1 MSNTIDFDVRVKL
14 EDFERQLD
22 QMQSRLEGATN
33 RAQASADKM
42 GDSFSKVGKM
52 IGAYFGVQ
60 QLAEFGK
67 KVISV
72 RGEMQQLE
80 IAFSTM
86 LGSAEKANALMAQL
100 TETAS
105 KTPFD
110 MNSIANGAKQ
120 LLAYGTAS
128 EDVNDTLVRLGN
140 IASGLSLPLND
151 LVYLYGTTQTQGRLF
166 TQDVRQ
172 FMGRGIPL
180 VDELSKTL
188 GKTTDEINAM
198 VTAGEIGFEDVRKV
212 IENMTNEGGQFYQ
225 LMEKQSASLTGQM
238 SNLGDSI
245 DTMFNEIGKALQEP
259 LSDGISMVNT
269 LVENYKTLGRVIG
282 TLVSIYGGYN
292 VALRI
297 YNGLQKKGA
306 IRDAIASF
314 LKLQRA
320 VRQATTLQAAFNVVC
335 SVNPYV
341 LLATAIVGLVGAI
354 AMFGNQNAIA
364 ERKQQAVNDVLD
376 EAAQKAAAAKN
387 AISEYTNELSENAEQ
402 WKRIAAYEK
411 LQGLVK
417 GTVAEKKLPSLEDWG
432 RMDAPTKEG
441 WVDYLNTV
449 VEIRKLSEEY
459 KKIEGNGVGSDNEA
473 IAQLNGISERKQE
486 LRAEF
491 AKRQEQ
497 RRRAVKQAAE
507 TVVKNKVYYEDL
519 KKKLTSE
526 FENLET
532 NDITASLKKSYS
544 DRIAQI
550 QKMIDLYDLE
560 ADKKEKDAEAQKKL
574 NTALKEYQDIL
585 DAFAKNEMGAFEAQ
599 RFEAYKSYDT
609 TEDKLD
615 EYAQNGVDVSQ
626 GRTDNLANL
635 QSTLAKIDEAEREAI
650 ADLNDQL
657 TKGTRDAFE
666 QRAKEIEKTYSDLAK
681 DVTEQF
687 RNDPALSAMLDE
699 IEQAKNRELSK
710 NDDEWG
716 TSQEDHDL
724 QIKKIDLQKQLN
736 EGKLS
741 QLEYEKQIYKIELA
755 QAKNDVAK
763 AQNALD
769 YADTLENRQAL
780 ETATA
785 NYELKKSDGGKVGDL
800 DAKVKNVS
808 DTVGSSISSLSDQFS
823 KLADILDKLESK
835 FAGVMS
841 GLSSGLSGVSS
852 SFNQVFGTVEKQMKN
867 RKLGAKDNAGN
878 AMAASSI
885 NQVFGTFEKQMEGG
899 KLGVKDYAGNAMAAA
914 QGILGVMENIT
925 SQIAENKKVTEAW
938 ETACRN
944 TAHEMAMMK
953 IEALEY
959 EDPNIWGG
967 DSYDN
972 KLSALVKERTEI
984 KKQAKEAGKLLEEEG
999 QVQTGTKTVLGWK
1012 NAAQDALLGAAA
1024 GAAIGSMATPIGTA
1038 IGAAAGAVGGF
1049 ITGLFAGK
1057 QKIAVYDSLKNVYGE
1072 IYDEETME
1080 INEEI
1085 LADYDKL
1092 DDATKQMVDN
1102 LQEILDKQKEVQ
1114 KQWEETIKDMTD
1126 DVYDNLKTALEDAF
1140 TSKDVFS
1147 AMDDIKDY
1155 LKKQFES
1162 VISDK
1167 VFDAVYGDMLD
1178 SLSAKLTDMDNPI
1191 SSSFSIMEEVAGLV
1205 ASMPERMT
1213 AYEQAME
1220 SLEDAAKRYNLGDMF
1235 SEETQNALSGSISS
1249 MSEDTASKINANFM
1263 GLKLTAMEINSQMD
1277 KVATLTSS
1285 TNTILNHSLTVQ
1297 QEIAQNT
1304 SYCRNL
1310 EAIQSDIR
1318 AMKRDGVR
1326 LVK

>member
-33 RAQASADKM
+33 RTQASADKM

-52 IGAYFGVQ
+52 IGTYFGVQ

-100 TETAS
+100 TETAA

-180 VDELSKTL
+180 VDELSKSL
-188 GKTTDEINAM
+188 GKSTDEINAM

-269 LVENYKTLGRVIG
+269 LVENYKRLGGIIA
-282 TLVSIYGGYN
+282 TLVATYGAYN
-292 VALRI
+292 VALQVNLALNKQGALYSVI
-297 YNGLQKKGA
+297 QKMTSMAKA
-306 IRDAIASF
+306 IRN
-314 LKLQRA
+314 
-320 VRQATTLQAAFNVVC
+320 ATSVQQAFNVVC
-335 SVNPYV
+335 KANPYA
-341 LLATAIVGLVGAI
+341 LLVSAIVAVCGAL
-354 AMFGNQNAIA
+354 AVYNSEQERANRGKEKANELADARA
-364 ERKQQAVNDVLD
+364 ERVAQEKAEID
-376 EAAQKAAAAKN
+376 EM
-387 AISEYTNELSENAEQ
+387 TNSLRENTTEQ
-402 WKRIAAYEK
+402 WKRIEAYEK
-411 LQGLVK
+411 LAELAKNWQGYK
-417 GTVAEKKLPSLEDWG
+417 GMEIPTMEQWQTMSASEMEDWADKLKTYSEIAKINDDIMATMRSG
-432 RMDAPTKEG
+432 GNSGFWGDVKNSLGITDGKSYTINEMNAQIKALNDA
-441 WVDYLNTV
+441 Y
-449 VEIRKLSEEY
+449 
-459 KKIEGNGVGSDNEA
+459 
-473 IAQLNGISERKQE
+473 
-486 LRAEF
+486 
-491 AKRQEQ
+491 EQ
-497 RRRAVKQAAE
+497 RRAQRLSAVTKASTE
-507 TVVKNKVYYEDL
+507 TITKNKAYYEDL
-519 KKKLTSE
+519 KKKLTAE
-526 FENLET
+526 FEGIESDKVT
-532 NDITASLKKSYS
+532 ESLKKSYS

-560 ADKKEKDAEAQKKL
+560 AKKKKSDAEAQKEL
-574 NTALKEYQDIL
+574 NQALKDYQDIL
-585 DAFAKNEMGAFEAQ
+585 DAFAKDGMGTFEAQ
-599 RFEAYKSYDT
+599 RFEANSKYKE
-609 TEDKLD
+609 TEGKLD
-615 EYAQNGVDVSQ
+615 EYAKKGVDVSQ

-657 TKGTRDAFE
+657 TQGTRDAFK
-666 QRAKEIEKTYSDLAK
+666 QRAKEIEKTYADLAK
-681 DVTEQF
+681 DITEQF

-699 IEQAKNRELSK
+699 IEKAKQNELNK
-710 NDDEWG
+710 NDNEWG
-716 TSQEDHDL
+716 TTQTETDL
-724 QIKKIDLQKQLN
+724 QIKKIDLQTDYNNKLLTEKEYKQALYD
-736 EGKLS
+736 
-741 QLEYEKQIYKIELA
+741 LEIEEL
-755 QAKNDVAK
+755 KNNVAK
-763 AQNALD
+763 AQNLVE
-769 YADTLENRQAL
+769 YANTLEN
-780 ETATA
+780 
-785 NYELKKSDGGKVGDL
+785 
-800 DAKVKNVS
+800 VKNLQKAIAELENKESEGNKEEDEKKDDEKKETKELASNAILQVASQLDKLS
-808 DTVGSSISSLSDQFS
+808 DSLSSLNSNIAEILGGIASGLSTVGSSFGQIYDNIDSL
-823 KLADILDKLESK
+823 KA
-835 FAGVMS
+835 
-841 GLSSGLSGVSS
+841 
-852 SFNQVFGTVEKQMKN
+852 N
-867 RKLGAKDNAGN
+867 
-878 AMAASSI
+878 
-885 NQVFGTFEKQMEGG
+885 G
-899 KLGVKDYAGNAMAAA
+899 KLDAKGYVNSAMVAA
-914 QGILGVMENIT
+914 QGILGVMENVFQ
-925 SQIAENKKVTEAW
+925 QIEKNKQVTEAW
-938 ETACRN
+938 ASACRS
-944 TAHEMAMMK
+944 AVHELAMMK

-984 KKQAKEAGKLLEEEG
+984 TKQAKEAGKLLEEEG

-1012 NAAQDALLGAAA
+1012 NAAKDALLGATA
-1024 GAAIGSMATPIGTA
+1024 GAAIGSMATPIGMA

-1049 ITGLFAGK
+1049 LTGLFAGK

-1080 INEEI
+1080 INEKI

-1114 KQWEETIKDMTD
+1114 EQWEETIKDMTD

-1167 VFDAVYGDMLD
+1167 VFDAVYGDMID

>member
-1 MSNTIDFDVRVKL
+1 MSNTIDFDVRVRL

-22 QMQSRLEGATN
+22 QMQGRLEGAAN
-33 RAQASADKM
+33 RTQASADKM
-42 GDSFSKVGKM
+42 GDSFSNVGKM

-86 LGSAEKANALMAQL
+86 LGSAEKADALMAQL
-100 TETAS
+100 TETAA

-110 MNSIANGAKQ
+110 MNSISNGAKQ

-128 EDVNDTLVRLGN
+128 DEVNDTLVRLGN

-180 VDELSKTL
+180 VDELSKSL
-188 GKTTDEINAM
+188 GKSTDEINAM
-198 VTAGEIGFEDVRKV
+198 VSAGEIGFEDVRKV

-225 LMEKQSASLTGQM
+225 LMERQSASLTGQI
-238 SNLGDSI
+238 SNVGDSI

-282 TLVSIYGGYN
+282 TLVSVYGGYN
-292 VALRI
+292 VALRV
-297 YNGLQKKGA
+297 YNGLQKEGA
-306 IRDAIASF
+306 IRNAIASF

-320 VRQATTLQAAFNVVC
+320 VRQATTLQAAFNAVC

-341 LLATAIVGLVGAI
+341 LLATAIVGVVGAV

-364 ERKQQAVNDVLD
+364 ERRQRAVNDVLD
-376 EAAQKAAAAKN
+376 EAAKKAETAKN
-387 AISEYTNELSENAEQ
+387 AITEYTNALSENAEQ
-402 WKRIAAYEK
+402 WKRVVAYEN

-417 GTVAEKKLPSLEDWG
+417 GTAAEGALPSLEDWG
-432 RMDAPTKEG
+432 RMDAPTKDG
-441 WVDYLNTV
+441 WVDYLNTII
-449 VEIRKLSEEY
+449 EMQKLSEEY
-459 KKIEGNGVGSDNEA
+459 KRIKGDGVGSDNEA
-473 IAQLNGISERKQE
+473 IAQLNGISERQQE
-486 LRAEF
+486 LWAEYS
-491 AKRQEQ
+491 KRQEQ
-497 RRRAVKQAAE
+497 RGRAVEQATEA
-507 TVVKNKVYYEDL
+507 VVKNKAYYEDL
-519 KKKLTSE
+519 KKKLTAE
-526 FENLET
+526 FESLGT
-532 NDITASLKKSYS
+532 DDLTAGLRKSYA

-560 ADKKEKDAEAQKKL
+560 ADKKKKDAEAQKEL

-609 TEDKLD
+609 TEGKLD
-615 EYAQNGVDVSQ
+615 EYAKKGVDVSQ
-626 GRTDNLANL
+626 GRVDNLANL

-657 TKGTRDAFE
+657 TQGTRDAFA

-681 DVTEQF
+681 DLAEQF

-699 IEQAKNRELSK
+699 IERAKNRELFK

-716 TSQEDHDL
+716 VSQEDHDL
-724 QIKKIDLQKQLN
+724 QIKKLDLQKRLN

-741 QLEYEKQIYKIELA
+741 QIEYERQIYELELA
-755 QAKNDVAK
+755 QSRNDVAK
-763 AQNALD
+763 ARNALD
-769 YADTLENRQAL
+769 YADTLENRRAL
-780 ETATA
+780 ETAVA
-785 NYELKKSDGGKVGDL
+785 SYELKKSENGRVNSG
-800 DAKVKNVS
+800 AKAEIIS
-808 DTVGSSISSLSDQFS
+808 DTVGSSISGLSDQFS
-823 KLADILDKLESK
+823 KLADILDDLGND

-841 GLSSGLSGVSS
+841 GLSSGLSGVSA
-852 SFNQVFGTVEKQMKN
+852 SFNQVFGTVEKQMSGV
-867 RKLGAKDNAGN
+867 KLGA
-878 AMAASSI
+878 
-885 NQVFGTFEKQMEGG
+885 
-899 KLGVKDYAGNAMAAA
+899 KDYAGNAMAAA
-914 QGILGVMENIT
+914 QGILAVVENIT
-925 SQIAENKKVTEAW
+925 SQMAENKRVTEAW
-938 ETACRN
+938 ASACRSA
-944 TAHEMAMMK
+944 AHELAMAK

-959 EDPNIWGG
+959 ESPNIWGG
-967 DSYDN
+967 DSYEDS
-972 KLSALVKERTEI
+972 LSAMVEERNEI
-984 KKQAKEAGKLLEEEG
+984 AKQAKEAGRLLEEEG
-999 QVQTGTKTVLGWK
+999 QVQTSTKTVLGWK
-1012 NAAQDALLGAAA
+1012 NAAKDALIGAAA
-1024 GAAIGSMATPIGTA
+1024 GAAIGSMASPIGTA
-1038 IGAAAGAVGGF
+1038 IGAVAGAVGGF
-1049 ITGLFAGK
+1049 LTGLFAGK

-1080 INEEI
+1080 INEKI

-1102 LQEILDKQKEVQ
+1102 LKEILEKQKEVQ
-1114 KQWEETIKDMTD
+1114 EQWEQTIADMTD

-1140 TSKDVFS
+1140 RSKDVFS

-1162 VISDK
+1162 VVSDK
-1167 VFDAVYGDMLD
+1167 VFDAVYGDMID
-1178 SLSAKLTDMDNPI
+1178 TLSSKLSDMDNPI
-1191 SSSFSIMEEVAGLV
+1191 TSSFSIMEEVAGLV
-1205 ASMPERMT
+1205 ASIPERMT
-1213 AYEQAME
+1213 VYEQAME

-1235 SEETQNALSGSISS
+1235 SEDTQDALSGSISS

-1277 KVATLTSS
+1277 KMASLSAS
-1285 TNTILNHSLTVQ
+1285 TNNILSHSLTIQ

>member
-22 QMQSRLEGATN
+22 KMQSRLEGATN
-33 RAQASADKM
+33 RTQASADKM

-67 KVISV
+67 KVVSV

-100 TETAS
+100 TATAA

-180 VDELSKTL
+180 VKELSKTL

-198 VTAGEIGFEDVRKV
+198 VTAGEIGFDDVRKV

-297 YNGLQKKGA
+297 YNGLQKEGA
-306 IRDAIASF
+306 IRNAIASF

-320 VRQATTLQAAFNVVC
+320 VKQATSLQAAFNAVC

-341 LLATAIVGLVGAI
+341 LLATAIVGVVGAI

-364 ERKQQAVNDVLD
+364 ERKQKAVNDALD
-376 EAAQKAAAAKN
+376 EAAQKAEAAKN
-387 AISEYTNELSENAEQ
+387 AISEYTNALSENADQ
-402 WKRIAAYEK
+402 WKRIAAYEN

-441 WVDYLNTV
+441 WVDYLNTI
-449 VEIRKLSEEY
+449 VEVQKLSEEY
-459 KKIEGNGVGSDNEA
+459 KKIKGNGVGSDNDA
-473 IAQLNGISERKQE
+473 IAQLNGISERQQE
-486 LRAEF
+486 LWAEY

-497 RRRAVKQAAE
+497 RGRAVEQAAE

-519 KKKLTSE
+519 KKKLMSE

-560 ADKKEKDAEAQKKL
+560 ADKKEKDAEAQKEL

-585 DAFAKNEMGAFEAQ
+585 DAFAKNEMGDFEAQ

-609 TEDKLD
+609 TEGKLD
-615 EYAQNGVDVSQ
+615 EYAKKGVDVSQ

-657 TKGTRDAFE
+657 TQGTRDAFE

-699 IEQAKNRELSK
+699 IEQAKNRELFK

-741 QLEYEKQIYKIELA
+741 QLEYENQIYEIELA

-785 NYELKKSDGGKVGDL
+785 NYELKKSEGGKVGDS

-823 KLADILDKLESK
+823 KLADILDKFESD

-852 SFNQVFGTVEKQMKN
+852 SFNQVFGTVEKQM
-867 RKLGAKDNAGN
+867 
-878 AMAASSI
+878 S
-885 NQVFGTFEKQMEGG
+885 GG
-899 KLGVKDYAGNAMAAA
+899 KLGAKDYAGNAMAAA

-944 TAHEMAMMK
+944 SAHEMAMMK

-967 DSYDN
+967 DSFDN

-1012 NAAQDALLGAAA
+1012 NAAKDALLGAAA

-1049 ITGLFAGK
+1049 FSGLFAGK

-1072 IYDEETME
+1072 IYDEDTME

-1114 KQWEETIKDMTD
+1114 EQWEETIKDMTD
-1126 DVYDNLKTALEDAF
+1126 DVYDNLKTSLEDAF

-1178 SLSAKLTDMDNPI
+1178 ALSAKLTDMDNPI

-1235 SEETQNALSGSISS
+1235 SEETQGALSGSISS

>member
-33 RAQASADKM
+33 RTQASADKM

-52 IGAYFGVQ
+52 IGTYFGVQ

-100 TETAS
+100 TETAA

-225 LMEKQSASLTGQM
+225 LMEKQSASLTGQV

-245 DTMFNEIGKALQEP
+245 DTMFNEIGKSLQEP

-297 YNGLQKKGA
+297 YNGLQKEGA
-306 IRDAIASF
+306 IRNAIASF

-320 VRQATTLQAAFNVVC
+320 VKQATTLQAAFNAVC

-341 LLATAIVGLVGAI
+341 LLATAIVGVVGAI

-376 EAAQKAAAAKN
+376 EAAQKAETAKN
-387 AISEYTNELSENAEQ
+387 AITEYTNALSENAEQ
-402 WKRIAAYEK
+402 WKRIAAYEN

-417 GTVAEKKLPSLEDWG
+417 GTVAEKDLPSLDDWG

-441 WVDYLNTV
+441 WVDYLNTI
-449 VEIRKLSEEY
+449 VEVQKLSEEY
-459 KKIEGNGVGSDNEA
+459 KKIKGNGVGSDNEA
-473 IAQLNGISERKQE
+473 IAQLNGISERQQE
-486 LRAEF
+486 LWAEY

-497 RRRAVKQAAE
+497 RRRAVEQATEA
-507 TVVKNKVYYEDL
+507 VVKNKAYYEDL

-532 NDITASLKKSYS
+532 NDLTASLKKSYS

-560 ADKKEKDAEAQKKL
+560 ADKKKKDAEAQKEL

-585 DAFAKNEMGAFEAQ
+585 DAFAKNEMGTFEAQ

-609 TEDKLD
+609 TEGKLD
-615 EYAQNGVDVSQ
+615 EYAKKGVDVSQ

-635 QSTLAKIDEAEREAI
+635 QSALAKIDEAEREAI

-657 TKGTRDAFE
+657 TQGTRDAFE
-666 QRAKEIEKTYSDLAK
+666 QRAKEIEKTYADLAK

-699 IEQAKNRELSK
+699 IEKAKNRELFK

-741 QLEYEKQIYKIELA
+741 QLEYEKQIYEIELA

-785 NYELKKSDGGKVGDL
+785 NYELKKSEGGKVGDS

-823 KLADILDKLESK
+823 KLADILDNLESD

-852 SFNQVFGTVEKQMKN
+852 SFNQVFGTVEKQM
-867 RKLGAKDNAGN
+867 
-878 AMAASSI
+878 S
-885 NQVFGTFEKQMEGG
+885 GG
-899 KLGVKDYAGNAMAAA
+899 KLGAKDYAGNAMAAA

-944 TAHEMAMMK
+944 SAHEMAMMK

-984 KKQAKEAGKLLEEEG
+984 TKQAKEAGKLLEEEG

-1012 NAAQDALLGAAA
+1012 NAAKDALLGAAA

-1049 ITGLFAGK
+1049 LTGLFAGK

-1080 INEEI
+1080 INEKI

-1114 KQWEETIKDMTD
+1114 EQWEETIKDMTD

-1147 AMDDIKDY
+1147 AMNDIKDY

-1178 SLSAKLTDMDNPI
+1178 ALSAKLTDMDNPI

>member
-33 RAQASADKM
+33 RTQASADKM

-52 IGAYFGVQ
+52 IGTYFGVQ

-100 TETAS
+100 TETAA

-297 YNGLQKKGA
+297 YNGLQKEGA
-306 IRDAIASF
+306 IRNAIASF

-320 VRQATTLQAAFNVVC
+320 VKQATTLQAAFNAVC

-341 LLATAIVGLVGAI
+341 LLATAIVGVVGAI

-376 EAAQKAAAAKN
+376 EAAQKAEAAKN
-387 AISEYTNELSENAEQ
+387 AITEYTNALSENAEQ
-402 WKRIAAYEK
+402 WKRISAYEN

-417 GTVAEKKLPSLEDWG
+417 GTAAETNLPSLDDWG

-441 WVDYLNTV
+441 WVDYLNTI
-449 VEIRKLSEEY
+449 VEAQKLSEEY
-459 KKIEGNGVGSDNEA
+459 KKIKGNGVGSDNEA
-473 IAQLNGISERKQE
+473 IAQLNGISERQQE
-486 LRAEF
+486 LWAEY

-497 RRRAVKQAAE
+497 RGRAVEQATE
-507 TVVKNKVYYEDL
+507 TVVKNKAYYEDL

-532 NDITASLKKSYS
+532 NDLTASLKKSYS

-560 ADKKEKDAEAQKKL
+560 ADKKKKDAEAQKEL

-585 DAFAKNEMGAFEAQ
+585 DAFAKGEMGTFEAQ

-609 TEDKLD
+609 TEGKLD
-615 EYAQNGVDVSQ
+615 EYAKKGVDVSQ

-635 QSTLAKIDEAEREAI
+635 QSTLAKIDEAERKAI

-657 TKGTRDAFE
+657 TQGTRDAFE

-681 DVTEQF
+681 DITEQF

-699 IEQAKNRELSK
+699 IEQAKNRELFK

-741 QLEYEKQIYKIELA
+741 QLEYEKQIYEIELA

-785 NYELKKSDGGKVGDL
+785 NYELKKSEGGKVDDS

-823 KLADILDKLESK
+823 KLADILDNLESD

-852 SFNQVFGTVEKQMKN
+852 SFNQVFGTVEKQM
-867 RKLGAKDNAGN
+867 
-878 AMAASSI
+878 S
-885 NQVFGTFEKQMEGG
+885 GG
-899 KLGVKDYAGNAMAAA
+899 KLGAKDYAGNAMAAA

-944 TAHEMAMMK
+944 SAHEMAMMK

-984 KKQAKEAGKLLEEEG
+984 TKQAKEAGKLLEEEG

-1012 NAAQDALLGAAA
+1012 NAAKDALLGAAA

-1049 ITGLFAGK
+1049 LTGLFAGK

-1114 KQWEETIKDMTD
+1114 EQWEETIKDMTD

-1140 TSKDVFS
+1140 TNKDVFS

-1167 VFDAVYGDMLD
+1167 VFDAVYGDMID

>member
-1 MSNTIDFDVRVKL
+1 MSNTIDFDVRVRL

-33 RAQASADKM
+33 RTQASADKM

-52 IGAYFGVQ
+52 IGTYFGVQ

-100 TETAS
+100 TETAA

-198 VTAGEIGFEDVRKV
+198 VTAGEIGFDDVRKV

-225 LMEKQSASLTGQM
+225 LMEKQSASLTGQV

-297 YNGLQKKGA
+297 YNGLQKEGA
-306 IRDAIASF
+306 IRNAIASF
-314 LKLQRA
+314 LRLQRA
-320 VRQATTLQAAFNVVC
+320 VKQATTLQAAFNAVC

-341 LLATAIVGLVGAI
+341 LLATAIVGVVGAI

-376 EAAQKAAAAKN
+376 EAAQKAEAAKN
-387 AISEYTNELSENAEQ
+387 ALNEYTSALAGNVEQ
-402 WKRIAAYEK
+402 WKRIAAYEN

-417 GTVAEKKLPSLEDWG
+417 GTVAEKELPSLEDWG
-432 RMDAPTKEG
+432 RMDAPTMEG
-441 WVDYLNTV
+441 WNDYLSTIIEV
-449 VEIRKLSEEY
+449 KKLSEEY
-459 KKIEGNGVGSDNEA
+459 KKIKGNGVGSDNEA
-473 IAQLNGISERKQE
+473 IAQLNGISERQQE
-486 LRAEF
+486 LWAEY

-497 RRRAVKQAAE
+497 RGRAVEQATE
-507 TVVKNKVYYEDL
+507 TIVKNKAYYEEL

-532 NDITASLKKSYS
+532 NELTASLKKSYS

-560 ADKKEKDAEAQKKL
+560 ADKKKKDAEAQKEL

-585 DAFAKNEMGAFEAQ
+585 DAFAKNEMGTFEAQ

-609 TEDKLD
+609 TEGKLD
-615 EYAQNGVDVSQ
+615 EYAKKGVDVSQ

-657 TKGTRDAFE
+657 TQGTRDAFE

-681 DVTEQF
+681 DITEQF

-699 IEQAKNRELSK
+699 IEQAKNRELFK

-741 QLEYEKQIYKIELA
+741 QLEYEKQIYEIELA

-785 NYELKKSDGGKVGDL
+785 NYELKKSEGGKVGDS

-823 KLADILDKLESK
+823 KLADILDNLESD

-852 SFNQVFGTVEKQMKN
+852 SFNQVFGTVEKQM
-867 RKLGAKDNAGN
+867 
-878 AMAASSI
+878 S
-885 NQVFGTFEKQMEGG
+885 GG
-899 KLGVKDYAGNAMAAA
+899 KLGAKDYAGNAMAAA

-938 ETACRN
+938 ASACRS
-944 TAHEMAMMK
+944 AVHELAMARV
-953 IEALEY
+953 EALDY
-959 EDPNIWGG
+959 DAGDIWGT
-967 DSYDN
+967 DSYDEKFD
-972 KLSALVKERTEI
+972 KLS
-984 KKQAKEAGKLLEEEG
+984 KQAIAIKEESNKAAKALQEEG

-1012 NAAQDALLGAAA
+1012 NAAKDALLGAAA

-1038 IGAAAGAVGGF
+1038 IGAVAGAVGGF
-1049 ITGLFAGK
+1049 FTGLFAGK
-1057 QKIAVYDSLKNVYGE
+1057 EKVAVYDSLSNVYGD
-1072 IYDEETME
+1072 IYDENTNT
-1080 INEEI
+1080 INERL

-1092 DDATKQMVDN
+1092 DDKTKELVDDLKE
-1102 LQEILDKQKEVQ
+1102 LQEKQEEVQ
-1114 KQWEETIKDMTD
+1114 EQWNETIEDITD
-1126 DVYDNLKTALEDAF
+1126 SLTEKMSDALLDAF
-1140 TSKDVFS
+1140 SNGNVYTAASDLADYVKDT
-1147 AMDDIKDY
+1147 
-1155 LKKQFES
+1155 LKS
-1162 VISDK
+1162 TLSSK
-1167 VFDAVYGDMLD
+1167 VFNSIFGAQID
-1178 SLSAKLTDMDNPI
+1178 SLSAHLTDMSNSDI
-1191 SSSFSIMEEVAGLV
+1191 DSMSIAVDVAQQV
-1205 ASMPERMT
+1205 ASISRHYQTYNNMM
-1213 AYEQAME
+1213 EQLQDELAKYNITDIFD
-1220 SLEDAAKRYNLGDMF
+1220 SDED
-1235 SEETQNALSGSISS
+1235 SQEALSKSVSS
-1249 MSEDTASKINANFM
+1249 MTEETASKINANFM

-1285 TNTILNHSLTVQ
+1285 TNTILNHSLTIQ

>member
-33 RAQASADKM
+33 RTQASADKM
-42 GDSFSKVGKM
+42 GDSFTKVGKM
-52 IGAYFGVQ
+52 IGTYFGVQ

-100 TETAS
+100 TETAA

-180 VDELSKTL
+180 VDELSKAL
-188 GKTTDEINAM
+188 GKSTDEINAM

-297 YNGLQKKGA
+297 YNGLQKEGA
-306 IRDAIASF
+306 IRNAIASF

-320 VRQATTLQAAFNVVC
+320 VKQATTLQAAFNAVC

-341 LLATAIVGLVGAI
+341 LLATAIVGVVGAI

-376 EAAQKAAAAKN
+376 EAAQKAEAAKN
-387 AISEYTNELSENAEQ
+387 AITEYTNALSENAEQ
-402 WKRIAAYEK
+402 WKRISAYEN

-417 GTVAEKKLPSLEDWG
+417 GTAAETNLPSLDDWG

-441 WVDYLNTV
+441 WVDYLNTI
-449 VEIRKLSEEY
+449 VEAQKLSEEY
-459 KKIEGNGVGSDNEA
+459 KKIKGNGVGSDNEA
-473 IAQLNGISERKQE
+473 IAQLNGISERQQE
-486 LRAEF
+486 LWAEY

-497 RRRAVKQAAE
+497 RGRAVEQATE
-507 TVVKNKVYYEDL
+507 TVVKNKAYYEDL

-532 NDITASLKKSYS
+532 NDLTASLKKSYS

-560 ADKKEKDAEAQKKL
+560 ADKKKKDAEAQKEL

-585 DAFAKNEMGAFEAQ
+585 DAFAKGEMGTFEAQ

-609 TEDKLD
+609 TEGKLD
-615 EYAQNGVDVSQ
+615 EYAKKGVDVSQ

-635 QSTLAKIDEAEREAI
+635 QSTLAKIDEAERKAI

-657 TKGTRDAFE
+657 TQGTRDAFE

-681 DVTEQF
+681 DITEQF

-699 IEQAKNRELSK
+699 IEQAKNRELFK

-741 QLEYEKQIYKIELA
+741 QLEYEKQIYEIELA

-785 NYELKKSDGGKVGDL
+785 NYELKKSEGGKVGDS

-823 KLADILDKLESK
+823 KLADILDNLESD

-852 SFNQVFGTVEKQMKN
+852 SFNQVFGTVEKQM
-867 RKLGAKDNAGN
+867 
-878 AMAASSI
+878 S
-885 NQVFGTFEKQMEGG
+885 GG
-899 KLGVKDYAGNAMAAA
+899 KLGAKDYAGNAMAAA

-984 KKQAKEAGKLLEEEG
+984 TKQAKEAGKLLEEEG

-1012 NAAQDALLGAAA
+1012 NAAKDALLGAAA

-1049 ITGLFAGK
+1049 LTGLFAGK

-1080 INEEI
+1080 INEKI

-1114 KQWEETIKDMTD
+1114 EQWEETIKDMTD

-1140 TSKDVFS
+1140 TNKDVFS

-1263 GLKLTAMEINSQMD
+1263 GLKLTAMEINSQMG

>member
-33 RAQASADKM
+33 RTQASADKM

-52 IGAYFGVQ
+52 IGTYFGVQ

-100 TETAS
+100 TETAA

-180 VDELSKTL
+180 VDELSKAL
-188 GKTTDEINAM
+188 GKSTDEINAM
-198 VTAGEIGFEDVRKV
+198 VTSGEIGFEDVRKV

-297 YNGLQKKGA
+297 YNGLQKEGA
-306 IRDAIASF
+306 IRNAIASF

-320 VRQATTLQAAFNVVC
+320 VKQATTLQAAFNAVC

-341 LLATAIVGLVGAI
+341 LLATAIVGVVGAI

-376 EAAQKAAAAKN
+376 EAAQKAEAAKN
-387 AISEYTNELSENAEQ
+387 AITEYTNALSENAEQ
-402 WKRIAAYEK
+402 WKRISAYEN

-417 GTVAEKKLPSLEDWG
+417 GTAAESNLPSLDDWG

-441 WVDYLNTV
+441 WVDYLNTI
-449 VEIRKLSEEY
+449 VEAQKLSEEY
-459 KKIEGNGVGSDNEA
+459 KKIKGNGVGSDNEA
-473 IAQLNGISERKQE
+473 IAQLNGISERQQE
-486 LRAEF
+486 LWAEY

-497 RRRAVKQAAE
+497 RGRAVEQATE
-507 TVVKNKVYYEDL
+507 TVVKNKAYYEDL
-519 KKKLTSE
+519 KKKLMSE

-532 NDITASLKKSYS
+532 NDLTASLKKSYS

-560 ADKKEKDAEAQKKL
+560 ADKKKKDAEAQKEL

-585 DAFAKNEMGAFEAQ
+585 DAFTKGEMGTFEAQ

-609 TEDKLD
+609 TEGKFD
-615 EYAQNGVDVSQ
+615 EYAKKGVDVSQ

-657 TKGTRDAFE
+657 TQGTRDAFE
-666 QRAKEIEKTYSDLAK
+666 QRAKEIEKTYADLAK
-681 DVTEQF
+681 DITEQF

-699 IEQAKNRELSK
+699 IEQAKNRELFK

-741 QLEYEKQIYKIELA
+741 QLEYEKQIYEIELA

-785 NYELKKSDGGKVGDL
+785 NYELKKSEGGKVDDS

-823 KLADILDKLESK
+823 KLADILDNLESD

-852 SFNQVFGTVEKQMKN
+852 SFNQVFGTVEKQM
-867 RKLGAKDNAGN
+867 
-878 AMAASSI
+878 S
-885 NQVFGTFEKQMEGG
+885 GG
-899 KLGVKDYAGNAMAAA
+899 KLGAKDYAGNAMAAA

-944 TAHEMAMMK
+944 SAHEMAMMK

-984 KKQAKEAGKLLEEEG
+984 TKQAKEAGKLLEEEG

-1012 NAAQDALLGAAA
+1012 NAAKDALLGAAA

-1049 ITGLFAGK
+1049 LTGLFAGK

-1080 INEEI
+1080 INEKI

-1114 KQWEETIKDMTD
+1114 EQWEETIKDMTD
-1126 DVYDNLKTALEDAF
+1126 DVYDNLETALEDAF

-1167 VFDAVYGDMLD
+1167 VFDAVYGDMID

>member
-33 RAQASADKM
+33 RTQASADKM

-52 IGAYFGVQ
+52 IGTYFGVQ

-100 TETAS
+100 TATAA

-297 YNGLQKKGA
+297 YNGLQKEGA
-306 IRDAIASF
+306 IRNAIASF

-320 VRQATTLQAAFNVVC
+320 VKQATTLQAAFNAVC

-341 LLATAIVGLVGAI
+341 LLATAIVGVVGAI

-364 ERKQQAVNDVLD
+364 ERQQKAVNDVLD
-376 EAAQKAAAAKN
+376 EAAQKADEAKT
-387 AISEYTNELSENAEQ
+387 AISEYTNALSENAEQ
-402 WKRIAAYEK
+402 WKRIAAYEN

-417 GTVAEKKLPSLEDWG
+417 GTVAEKNLPSLEDWG

-441 WVDYLNTV
+441 WVDYLNTI
-449 VEIRKLSEEY
+449 VEVQKLSEEY
-459 KKIEGNGVGSDNEA
+459 KKIKGNGVGSDNEA
-473 IAQLNGISERKQE
+473 IAQLNGISERQQE
-486 LRAEF
+486 LWAEY

-497 RRRAVKQAAE
+497 RGRAVEQAAE

-560 ADKKEKDAEAQKKL
+560 ADKKEKDAEAQKEL

-609 TEDKLD
+609 TEGKLD
-615 EYAQNGVDVSQ
+615 DYAKKGVDVSQ

-650 ADLNDQL
+650 EDLNDQL
-657 TKGTRDAFE
+657 TQGTRDSFE

-699 IEQAKNRELSK
+699 IEQAKNRELFK

-741 QLEYEKQIYKIELA
+741 QLEYEKQIYEIELA

-785 NYELKKSDGGKVGDL
+785 NYELKKSEGGKVGDS

-823 KLADILDKLESK
+823 KLADILDKLESD

-852 SFNQVFGTVEKQMKN
+852 SFNQVFGTVEKQM
-867 RKLGAKDNAGN
+867 
-878 AMAASSI
+878 S
-885 NQVFGTFEKQMEGG
+885 GG
-899 KLGVKDYAGNAMAAA
+899 KLGAKDYAGNAMAAA

-925 SQIAENKKVTEAW
+925 GQIAENKKVTEAW

-944 TAHEMAMMK
+944 SAHEMAMMK

-1012 NAAQDALLGAAA
+1012 NAAKDALLGAAA

-1057 QKIAVYDSLKNVYGE
+1057 QKIAVYDSLKNVYGS

-1114 KQWEETIKDMTD
+1114 EQWEETIKDMTD

-1178 SLSAKLTDMDNPI
+1178 ALSAKLTDMDNPI

>member
-33 RAQASADKM
+33 RTQASADKM

-52 IGAYFGVQ
+52 IGTYFGVQ

-100 TETAS
+100 TETAA

-180 VDELSKTL
+180 VDELSKAL
-188 GKTTDEINAM
+188 GKSTDEINAM

-297 YNGLQKKGA
+297 YNGLQKEGA
-306 IRDAIASF
+306 IRNAIASF

-320 VRQATTLQAAFNVVC
+320 VKQATTLQAAFNAVC

-341 LLATAIVGLVGAI
+341 LLATAIVGVVGAI

-376 EAAQKAAAAKN
+376 EAAQKAEATKN
-387 AISEYTNELSENAEQ
+387 AITEYTNALSENAEQ
-402 WKRIAAYEK
+402 WKRISAYEN

-417 GTVAEKKLPSLEDWG
+417 GTAAETNLPSLDDWG

-441 WVDYLNTV
+441 WVDYLNTI
-449 VEIRKLSEEY
+449 VEAQKLSEEY
-459 KKIEGNGVGSDNEA
+459 KKIKGNGVGSDNEA
-473 IAQLNGISERKQE
+473 IAQLNGISERQQE
-486 LRAEF
+486 LWAEY

-497 RRRAVKQAAE
+497 RGRAVEQATE
-507 TVVKNKVYYEDL
+507 TIVKDKAYYEDL

-532 NDITASLKKSYS
+532 NDLTASLKKSYS

-560 ADKKEKDAEAQKKL
+560 ADKKKKDAEAQKEL

-585 DAFAKNEMGAFEAQ
+585 DAFAKEGMGTFEAQ

-609 TEDKLD
+609 TEGKLD
-615 EYAQNGVDVSQ
+615 EYAKKGVDVSQ

-657 TKGTRDAFE
+657 TQGTRDAFE
-666 QRAKEIEKTYSDLAK
+666 QRAKEIEKSYSDLAK
-681 DVTEQF
+681 DITEQF

-699 IEQAKNRELSK
+699 IEKAKKRELFK

-741 QLEYEKQIYKIELA
+741 QLEYEKQIYEIELA

-785 NYELKKSDGGKVGDL
+785 NYELKKSEGGKVD
-800 DAKVKNVS
+800 DSDTKVRNVS

-823 KLADILDKLESK
+823 KLADILDNLESD

-852 SFNQVFGTVEKQMKN
+852 SFNQVFGTVEKQM
-867 RKLGAKDNAGN
+867 
-878 AMAASSI
+878 S
-885 NQVFGTFEKQMEGG
+885 GG
-899 KLGVKDYAGNAMAAA
+899 KLGAKDYAGNAMAAA
-914 QGILGVMENIT
+914 QGILGVMENVFQ
-925 SQIAENKKVTEAW
+925 QIEKNKQVTEAW
-938 ETACRN
+938 ASACRS
-944 TAHEMAMMK
+944 AVHELAMARV
-953 IEALEY
+953 EALDY
-959 EDPNIWGG
+959 DAGDIWGT
-967 DSYDN
+967 DSYDEKFD
-972 KLSALVKERTEI
+972 KLS
-984 KKQAKEAGKLLEEEG
+984 KQAIAIKEESNKVAKALQEEG

-1012 NAAQDALLGAAA
+1012 NAAKDALLGAAA
-1024 GAAIGSMATPIGTA
+1024 GAAIGSMASPIGTA
-1038 IGAAAGAVGGF
+1038 IGAAAGAIGGF
-1049 ITGLFAGK
+1049 FTGLFAGK
-1057 QKIAVYDSLKNVYGE
+1057 EKVAVYDSLSNVYGD
-1072 IYDEETME
+1072 IYDEKTNT
-1080 INEEI
+1080 INERL

-1092 DDATKQMVDN
+1092 DDKTKELVDDLKE
-1102 LQEILDKQKEVQ
+1102 LQEKQEEVQ
-1114 KQWEETIKDMTD
+1114 EQWNETIEEITD
-1126 DVYDNLKTALEDAF
+1126 SLTEKMSDALLDAF
-1140 TSKDVFS
+1140 SNGNVYTAAADLADYVKDT
-1147 AMDDIKDY
+1147 
-1155 LKKQFES
+1155 LKS
-1162 VISDK
+1162 TLSSK
-1167 VFDAVYGDMLD
+1167 VFNAIFGAQID
-1178 SLSAKLTDMDNPI
+1178 SLSAHLTDMSNSDI
-1191 SSSFSIMEEVAGLV
+1191 DSMSIAVDVAQQV
-1205 ASMPERMT
+1205 ASISRHYQDYNNMMGQLQDELAKYNIT
-1213 AYEQAME
+1213 DIFD
-1220 SLEDAAKRYNLGDMF
+1220 SDED
-1235 SEETQNALSGSISS
+1235 SQEALSKSVSS
-1249 MSEDTASKINANFM
+1249 MTEETASKINANFM

-1285 TNTILNHSLTVQ
+1285 TNTILNHSLTIQ

>member
-33 RAQASADKM
+33 RTQTSADKM

-52 IGAYFGVQ
+52 IGTYFGVQ

-100 TETAS
+100 TETAA

-198 VTAGEIGFEDVRKV
+198 VTAGEIGFDDVRKV

-225 LMEKQSASLTGQM
+225 LMEKQSASLTGQV

-297 YNGLQKKGA
+297 YNGLQKEGA
-306 IRDAIASF
+306 IRNAIASF
-314 LKLQRA
+314 LRLQRA
-320 VRQATTLQAAFNVVC
+320 VKQATTLQAAFNAVC

-341 LLATAIVGLVGAI
+341 LLATAIVGVVGAI

-376 EAAQKAAAAKN
+376 EAAQKAEAAKN
-387 AISEYTNELSENAEQ
+387 AITEYTNALSENAEQ
-402 WKRIAAYEK
+402 WKRIAAYEN

-417 GTVAEKKLPSLEDWG
+417 GTVAEKNLPSLDDWG

-441 WVDYLNTV
+441 WVDYLNTI
-449 VEIRKLSEEY
+449 VEVQKLSEEY
-459 KKIEGNGVGSDNEA
+459 KKIKGNGVGSDNEA
-473 IAQLNGISERKQE
+473 IAQLNGISERQQE
-486 LRAEF
+486 LWAEY

-497 RRRAVKQAAE
+497 RGRAVEQATE
-507 TVVKNKVYYEDL
+507 TVVKNKAYYEDL

-532 NDITASLKKSYS
+532 NDLTASLKKSYS

-560 ADKKEKDAEAQKKL
+560 ADKKKKDAEAQKEL

-585 DAFAKNEMGAFEAQ
+585 DAFAKNEMGTFEAQ

-609 TEDKLD
+609 TEGKLD
-615 EYAQNGVDVSQ
+615 EYAKKGVDVSQ

-657 TKGTRDAFE
+657 TQGTRDAFE

-681 DVTEQF
+681 DITEQF

-699 IEQAKNRELSK
+699 IEQAKNRELFK

-741 QLEYEKQIYKIELA
+741 QLEYEKQIYEIELA

-785 NYELKKSDGGKVGDL
+785 NYELKKSEGDKVGDS
-800 DAKVKNVS
+800 DAKAKNVS

-823 KLADILDKLESK
+823 KLADILDNLESD

-852 SFNQVFGTVEKQMKN
+852 SFNQVFGTVEKQM
-867 RKLGAKDNAGN
+867 
-878 AMAASSI
+878 S
-885 NQVFGTFEKQMEGG
+885 GG
-899 KLGVKDYAGNAMAAA
+899 KLGAKDYAGNAMAAA

-944 TAHEMAMMK
+944 SAHEMAMMK

-984 KKQAKEAGKLLEEEG
+984 TKQAKEAGKLLEEEG

-1012 NAAQDALLGAAA
+1012 NAAKDALLGAAA

-1049 ITGLFAGK
+1049 LTGLFAGK

-1080 INEEI
+1080 INEKI

-1114 KQWEETIKDMTD
+1114 EQWEETIKDMTD

-1178 SLSAKLTDMDNPI
+1178 ALSAKLTDMDNPI

>member
-33 RAQASADKM
+33 RTQASADKM
-42 GDSFSKVGKM
+42 GDSFSNVGKM
-52 IGAYFGVQ
+52 IGTYFGVQ

-100 TETAS
+100 TETAA

-180 VDELSKTL
+180 VDELSKSL
-188 GKTTDEINAM
+188 GKSTDEINAM

-269 LVENYKTLGRVIG
+269 LVENYKRLGGIIA
-282 TLVSIYGGYN
+282 TLVATYGAYN
-292 VALRI
+292 VALQVNLALNKQGALYSVI
-297 YNGLQKKGA
+297 QKMTSMAKA
-306 IRDAIASF
+306 IRN
-314 LKLQRA
+314 
-320 VRQATTLQAAFNVVC
+320 ATSAQQAFNVVC
-335 SVNPYV
+335 KANPYA
-341 LLATAIVGLVGAI
+341 LLVSAIVAVCGAL
-354 AMFGNQNAIA
+354 AVYNSEQERANRGKEKANELADARA
-364 ERKQQAVNDVLD
+364 ERVAQEKAEID
-376 EAAQKAAAAKN
+376 EM
-387 AISEYTNELSENAEQ
+387 TNSLRENTTEQ
-402 WKRIAAYEK
+402 WKRIEAYEK
-411 LQGLVK
+411 LAELAKNWQGYK
-417 GTVAEKKLPSLEDWG
+417 GMEIPTMEQWQTMSASEMEDWADKLKTYSEIAKINDDIMATMRSG
-432 RMDAPTKEG
+432 GNSGFWGDVKNSLGITDGKSYTINEMNAQIKALNDA
-441 WVDYLNTV
+441 Y
-449 VEIRKLSEEY
+449 
-459 KKIEGNGVGSDNEA
+459 
-473 IAQLNGISERKQE
+473 
-486 LRAEF
+486 
-491 AKRQEQ
+491 EQ
-497 RRRAVKQAAE
+497 RRAQRLSAVTKASTE
-507 TVVKNKVYYEDL
+507 TITKNKAYYEDL
-519 KKKLTSE
+519 KKKLTAE
-526 FENLET
+526 FEGIESDKVT
-532 NDITASLKKSYS
+532 ESLKKSYS

-560 ADKKEKDAEAQKKL
+560 AKKKKSDAEAQKEL
-574 NTALKEYQDIL
+574 NQALKDYQDIL
-585 DAFAKNEMGAFEAQ
+585 DAFAKDGMGTFEAQ
-599 RFEAYKSYDT
+599 RFEANSKYKE
-609 TEDKLD
+609 TEGKLD
-615 EYAQNGVDVSQ
+615 EYAKKGVDVSQ

-635 QSTLAKIDEAEREAI
+635 QSTLAKIDEAEREAM

-657 TKGTRDAFE
+657 TQGTRDAFE
-666 QRAKEIEKTYSDLAK
+666 QRAKEIEKTYADLAK
-681 DVTEQF
+681 DITEQF

-699 IEQAKNRELSK
+699 IEQAKDRELFK

-741 QLEYEKQIYKIELA
+741 QIEYEKQIYEIELA

-785 NYELKKSDGGKVGDL
+785 NYELKKSEGGKVDDS

-823 KLADILDKLESK
+823 KLADILENLESD

-852 SFNQVFGTVEKQMKN
+852 SFDQVFGTVEKQM
-867 RKLGAKDNAGN
+867 
-878 AMAASSI
+878 S
-885 NQVFGTFEKQMEGG
+885 GG
-899 KLGVKDYAGNAMAAA
+899 KLGAKDYAGNAMAAA

-944 TAHEMAMMK
+944 SAHEMAMMK

-984 KKQAKEAGKLLEEEG
+984 TKQAKEAGKLLEEEG

-1012 NAAQDALLGAAA
+1012 NAAKDALLGAAA

-1049 ITGLFAGK
+1049 LTGLFAGK

-1080 INEEI
+1080 INEKI

-1114 KQWEETIKDMTD
+1114 EQWEETIKDLTD

-1167 VFDAVYGDMLD
+1167 VFDAVYGDMID

>member
-33 RAQASADKM
+33 RTQASADKM
-42 GDSFSKVGKM
+42 GDSFTKVGKM
-52 IGAYFGVQ
+52 IGTYFGVQ

-100 TETAS
+100 TETAA

-180 VDELSKTL
+180 VDELSKAL
-188 GKTTDEINAM
+188 GKSTDEINAM

-297 YNGLQKKGA
+297 YNGLQKEGA
-306 IRDAIASF
+306 IRNAIASF

-320 VRQATTLQAAFNVVC
+320 VKQATTLQAAFNAVC

-341 LLATAIVGLVGAI
+341 LLATAIVGVVGAI

-376 EAAQKAAAAKN
+376 EAAQKAEAAKN
-387 AISEYTNELSENAEQ
+387 AITEYTNALSENAEQ
-402 WKRIAAYEK
+402 WKRISAYEN

-417 GTVAEKKLPSLEDWG
+417 GTAAESNLPSLDDWG

-441 WVDYLNTV
+441 WVDYLNTI
-449 VEIRKLSEEY
+449 VEAQKLSEEY
-459 KKIEGNGVGSDNEA
+459 KKIKGNGVGSDNEA
-473 IAQLNGISERKQE
+473 IAQLNGISERQQE
-486 LRAEF
+486 LWAEY

-497 RRRAVKQAAE
+497 RGRAVEQATE
-507 TVVKNKVYYEDL
+507 TIVKNKAYYEDL

-532 NDITASLKKSYS
+532 NDLTASLKKSYS

-560 ADKKEKDAEAQKKL
+560 ADKKKKDAEAQKEL

-585 DAFAKNEMGAFEAQ
+585 DAFAKNEMGTFEAQ

-609 TEDKLD
+609 TEGKLD
-615 EYAQNGVDVSQ
+615 EYAKKGVDVSQ

-635 QSTLAKIDEAEREAI
+635 QSTLAKIDEAERKAI

-657 TKGTRDAFE
+657 TQGTRDAFE

-681 DVTEQF
+681 DITEQF

-699 IEQAKNRELSK
+699 IEQAKNRELFK

-741 QLEYEKQIYKIELA
+741 QLEYEKQIYEIELA

-785 NYELKKSDGGKVGDL
+785 NYELKKSEGGKVGDS

-823 KLADILDKLESK
+823 KLADILDNLESD

-852 SFNQVFGTVEKQMKN
+852 SFNQVFGTVEKQM
-867 RKLGAKDNAGN
+867 
-878 AMAASSI
+878 S
-885 NQVFGTFEKQMEGG
+885 GG
-899 KLGVKDYAGNAMAAA
+899 KLGAKDYAGNAMAAA

-984 KKQAKEAGKLLEEEG
+984 TKQAKEAGKLLEEEG

-1012 NAAQDALLGAAA
+1012 NAAKDALLGAAA

-1049 ITGLFAGK
+1049 LTGLFAGK

-1080 INEEI
+1080 INEKI

-1114 KQWEETIKDMTD
+1114 EQWEETIKDMTD

-1167 VFDAVYGDMLD
+1167 VFDAVYGDMID

>member
-33 RAQASADKM
+33 RTQASADKM

-52 IGAYFGVQ
+52 IGTYFGVQ

-100 TETAS
+100 TETAA

-225 LMEKQSASLTGQM
+225 LMEKQSASLTGQV

-297 YNGLQKKGA
+297 YNGLQKEGA
-306 IRDAIASF
+306 IRNAIASF
-314 LKLQRA
+314 LRLQRA
-320 VRQATTLQAAFNVVC
+320 VKQATTLQAAFNAVC

-341 LLATAIVGLVGAI
+341 LLATAIVGVVGAI

-376 EAAQKAAAAKN
+376 EATQKAEAAKN
-387 AISEYTNELSENAEQ
+387 ALNEYTSALAGNVEQ
-402 WKRIAAYEK
+402 WKRIAAYEN

-417 GTVAEKKLPSLEDWG
+417 GTVAEKELPSLEDWA
-432 RMDAPTKEG
+432 RMDAPTMEG
-441 WVDYLNTV
+441 WNDYLSTV
-449 VEIRKLSEEY
+449 IEVKKLSEEY
-459 KKIEGNGVGSDNEA
+459 KKIKGNGVGSDNEA
-473 IAQLNGISERKQE
+473 IAQLNGISERQQE
-486 LRAEF
+486 LWAEY

-497 RRRAVKQAAE
+497 RGRAVEQATE
-507 TVVKNKVYYEDL
+507 TVVKNKAYYEDL

-532 NDITASLKKSYS
+532 NDLTASLKKSYS

-560 ADKKEKDAEAQKKL
+560 ADKKKKDAEAQKEL

-585 DAFAKNEMGAFEAQ
+585 DAFAKNGMGTFEAQ

-609 TEDKLD
+609 TEGKLD
-615 EYAQNGVDVSQ
+615 EYAKKGVDVSQ
-626 GRTDNLANL
+626 GRTENLANL

-657 TKGTRDAFE
+657 TQGTRDAFE
-666 QRAKEIEKTYSDLAK
+666 QRAKEIEKTYADLAK
-681 DVTEQF
+681 DIAEQF

-699 IEQAKNRELSK
+699 IEKAKDRELFK

-741 QLEYEKQIYKIELA
+741 QLEYEKQIYEIELA

-785 NYELKKSDGGKVGDL
+785 NYELKKSEGGKVDDS

-823 KLADILDKLESK
+823 KLADILDNLESD

-852 SFNQVFGTVEKQMKN
+852 SFNQVFGTVEKQM
-867 RKLGAKDNAGN
+867 
-878 AMAASSI
+878 S
-885 NQVFGTFEKQMEGG
+885 GG
-899 KLGVKDYAGNAMAAA
+899 KLGAKDYAGNAMAAA

-938 ETACRN
+938 ETACRSA
-944 TAHEMAMMK
+944 AHEMAMMK

-984 KKQAKEAGKLLEEEG
+984 TKQAKEAGRLLEEEG

-1012 NAAQDALLGAAA
+1012 NAAKDALLGAAA

-1049 ITGLFAGK
+1049 LTGLFAGK

-1080 INEEI
+1080 INEKI

-1114 KQWEETIKDMTD
+1114 EQWEETIKDMTD

-1167 VFDAVYGDMLD
+1167 VFDAVYGDMID

>member
-1 MSNTIDFDVRVKL
+1 MSNTIDFDVRVRL

-33 RAQASADKM
+33 RTQASADEM

-52 IGAYFGVQ
+52 IGTYFGVQ

-100 TETAS
+100 TETAA

-180 VDELSKTL
+180 VDELSKAL

-198 VTAGEIGFEDVRKV
+198 VTAGEIGFDDVRKV

-225 LMEKQSASLTGQM
+225 LMEKQSASLTGQV

-245 DTMFNEIGKALQEP
+245 DTMFNEIGKSLQEP

-297 YNGLQKKGA
+297 YNGLQKEGA
-306 IRDAIASF
+306 IRNAIASF
-314 LKLQRA
+314 LRLQRA
-320 VRQATTLQAAFNVVC
+320 VKQATTLQAAFNAVC

-341 LLATAIVGLVGAI
+341 LLATAIVGVVGAI

-376 EAAQKAAAAKN
+376 EAAQKAEAAKN
-387 AISEYTNELSENAEQ
+387 AITEYTNALSENAEQ
-402 WKRIAAYEK
+402 WKRIAAYEN

-417 GTVAEKKLPSLEDWG
+417 GTVAEKNLPSLEDWG

-441 WVDYLNTV
+441 WVDYLNTI
-449 VEIRKLSEEY
+449 VEVQKLSEEY
-459 KKIEGNGVGSDNEA
+459 KKIKGNGVGSDNEA
-473 IAQLNGISERKQE
+473 IAQLNGISERQQE
-486 LRAEF
+486 LWAEY

-497 RRRAVKQAAE
+497 RGRAVEQATE
-507 TVVKNKVYYEDL
+507 TVVKNKAYYEDL

-532 NDITASLKKSYS
+532 NDLTASLKKSYS

-560 ADKKEKDAEAQKKL
+560 ADKKKKDAEAQKEL

-585 DAFAKNEMGAFEAQ
+585 DAFAKNEMGTFEAQ

-609 TEDKLD
+609 TEGKLD
-615 EYAQNGVDVSQ
+615 EYAKKGVDVSK

-657 TKGTRDAFE
+657 TQGTRDAFE
-666 QRAKEIEKTYSDLAK
+666 QRAKEIEKTYTDLAK
-681 DVTEQF
+681 DITEQF

-699 IEQAKNRELSK
+699 IEKAKQNELNK
-710 NDDEWG
+710 NDNEWG
-716 TSQEDHDL
+716 TTQTETDL
-724 QIKKIDLQKQLN
+724 QIKKIDLQTDYNNKLLTEKEYKQALYD
-736 EGKLS
+736 
-741 QLEYEKQIYKIELA
+741 LEVEEL
-755 QAKNDVAK
+755 KNNVAK
-763 AQNALD
+763 AQNLVD
-769 YADTLENRQAL
+769 YANTLEN
-780 ETATA
+780 
-785 NYELKKSDGGKVGDL
+785 
-800 DAKVKNVS
+800 VKNLQKAIADLENKESEGGSEGEDKDKSEVKELTSNVILKVASQLDKLS
-808 DTVGSSISSLSDQFS
+808 DSLSSLNNNVAEILGGVASGLSTVGSSFGQIYDNIDSL
-823 KLADILDKLESK
+823 KT
-835 FAGVMS
+835 
-841 GLSSGLSGVSS
+841 
-852 SFNQVFGTVEKQMKN
+852 N
-867 RKLGAKDNAGN
+867 
-878 AMAASSI
+878 
-885 NQVFGTFEKQMEGG
+885 G
-899 KLGVKDYAGNAMAAA
+899 KLDAKGYVNSAMVAA
-914 QGILGVMENIT
+914 QGILGVMENVFQ
-925 SQIAENKKVTEAW
+925 QIEKNKQVTEAW
-938 ETACRN
+938 ASACRS
-944 TAHEMAMMK
+944 AVHELAMARV
-953 IEALEY
+953 EALDY
-959 EDPNIWGG
+959 DAGDIWET
-967 DSYDN
+967 DSYDEKFD
-972 KLSALVKERTEI
+972 KLS
-984 KKQAKEAGKLLEEEG
+984 KQAIAIKEESNKAAKALQEEG
-999 QVQTGTKTVLGWK
+999 QVQTGTKTILGWK
-1012 NAAQDALLGAAA
+1012 NAAKDALLGAAA

-1038 IGAAAGAVGGF
+1038 IGAVAGAVGGF
-1049 ITGLFAGK
+1049 FTGLFAGK
-1057 QKIAVYDSLKNVYGE
+1057 EKVAVYDSLSNVYGD
-1072 IYDEETME
+1072 IYDENTNT
-1080 INEEI
+1080 INERL

-1092 DDATKQMVDN
+1092 DDKTKELVDDLKELQEKQEEVQEQWNETIEEITDN
-1102 LQEILDKQKEVQ
+1102 LTEKMSD
-1114 KQWEETIKDMTD
+1114 
-1126 DVYDNLKTALEDAF
+1126 ALLDAF
-1140 TSKDVFS
+1140 SNGNVYTAASDLADYVKDT
-1147 AMDDIKDY
+1147 
-1155 LKKQFES
+1155 LKS
-1162 VISDK
+1162 TLSSK
-1167 VFDAVYGDMLD
+1167 VFNSIFGAQID
-1178 SLSAKLTDMDNPI
+1178 SLSAHLTDMSNSDI
-1191 SSSFSIMEEVAGLV
+1191 DSMSIAVDVAQQV
-1205 ASMPERMT
+1205 ASISRHYQDYNNMM
-1213 AYEQAME
+1213 EQLQDELAKYNITDIFD
-1220 SLEDAAKRYNLGDMF
+1220 SDED
-1235 SEETQNALSGSISS
+1235 SQEALSKSVSS
-1249 MSEDTASKINANFM
+1249 MTEETASKINANFM

>member
-22 QMQSRLEGATN
+22 KMQSRLEGATN
-33 RAQASADKM
+33 RTQASADKM

-100 TETAS
+100 TETAA

-225 LMEKQSASLTGQM
+225 LMEKQSSSLTGQM

-297 YNGLQKKGA
+297 YNGLQKEGA
-306 IRDAIASF
+306 IRNAIASF

-320 VRQATTLQAAFNVVC
+320 VKQATTLQAAFNAVC

-341 LLATAIVGLVGAI
+341 LLATAIVGVVGAI

-376 EAAQKAAAAKN
+376 EAAQKAEAAKN
-387 AISEYTNELSENAEQ
+387 AISEYTNALSENAEQ
-402 WKRIAAYEK
+402 WKRIAAYEN
-411 LQGLVK
+411 LQGLVN
-417 GTVAEKKLPSLEDWG
+417 GTEAEKKLPSLEDWG

-441 WVDYLNTV
+441 WVDYLNTI
-449 VEIRKLSEEY
+449 VEVKKLSEEY
-459 KKIEGNGVGSDNEA
+459 KKIKGNGVGSDNEA
-473 IAQLNGISERKQE
+473 IAQLNGISERQQE
-486 LRAEF
+486 LWAEY

-497 RRRAVKQAAE
+497 RGRAVEQAAE

-560 ADKKEKDAEAQKKL
+560 ADKKKKDAEAQKKL

-585 DAFAKNEMGAFEAQ
+585 DAFAKNKMGAFEAQ

-609 TEDKLD
+609 TEGKLD

-626 GRTDNLANL
+626 GRTDNLADL

-657 TKGTRDAFE
+657 TQGTRDAFE

-699 IEQAKNRELSK
+699 IEQAKNRELFK

-780 ETATA
+780 EKATA
-785 NYELKKSDGGKVGDL
+785 NYELKKSEGGKVGDS

-808 DTVGSSISSLSDQFS
+808 GTVGSSISSLSDQFS
-823 KLADILDKLESK
+823 KLADILDKFESD

-852 SFNQVFGTVEKQMKN
+852 SFNQVFGTVEKQM
-867 RKLGAKDNAGN
+867 R
-878 AMAASSI
+878 
-885 NQVFGTFEKQMEGG
+885 GG
-899 KLGVKDYAGNAMAAA
+899 KLGAKDYAGNAMAAA

-944 TAHEMAMMK
+944 SAHEMAMMK

-999 QVQTGTKTVLGWK
+999 QVQTGTKTVFGWK

-1114 KQWEETIKDMTD
+1114 EQWEETIKDMTD

-1191 SSSFSIMEEVAGLV
+1191 SSSFSIMEKVAGLV

>member
-33 RAQASADKM
+33 RTQASADKM

-52 IGAYFGVQ
+52 IGTYFGVQ

-100 TETAS
+100 TETAA

-180 VDELSKTL
+180 VDELSKAL
-188 GKTTDEINAM
+188 GKSTDEINAM

-297 YNGLQKKGA
+297 YNGLQKEGA
-306 IRDAIASF
+306 IRNAIASF

-320 VRQATTLQAAFNVVC
+320 VKQATTLQAAFNAVC

-341 LLATAIVGLVGAI
+341 LLATAIVGVVGAI

-376 EAAQKAAAAKN
+376 EAAQKAEAAKN
-387 AISEYTNELSENAEQ
+387 AITEYTNALSENAEQ
-402 WKRIAAYEK
+402 WKRISAYEN

-417 GTVAEKKLPSLEDWG
+417 GTAAESNLPSLDDWV

-441 WVDYLNTV
+441 WVDYLNTI
-449 VEIRKLSEEY
+449 VEAQKLSEEY
-459 KKIEGNGVGSDNEA
+459 KKIKGNGVGSDNEA
-473 IAQLNGISERKQE
+473 IAQLNGISERQQE
-486 LRAEF
+486 LWTEY

-497 RRRAVKQAAE
+497 RGRAVEQATE
-507 TVVKNKVYYEDL
+507 TIVKNKAYYEDL

-532 NDITASLKKSYS
+532 NDLTASLKKSYS

-560 ADKKEKDAEAQKKL
+560 ADKKKKDAEAQKEL

-585 DAFAKNEMGAFEAQ
+585 DAFAKGEMGTFEAQ

-609 TEDKLD
+609 TEGKLD
-615 EYAQNGVDVSQ
+615 EYAKKGVGVSQ

-657 TKGTRDAFE
+657 TQGTRDAFE

-681 DVTEQF
+681 DITEQF

-699 IEQAKNRELSK
+699 IEQAKNRELFK

-741 QLEYEKQIYKIELA
+741 QLEYEKQIYEIELA

-785 NYELKKSDGGKVGDL
+785 NYELKKSEGGKVDDS

-823 KLADILDKLESK
+823 KLADILDNLESD

-852 SFNQVFGTVEKQMKN
+852 SFNQVFGTVEKQM
-867 RKLGAKDNAGN
+867 
-878 AMAASSI
+878 S
-885 NQVFGTFEKQMEGG
+885 GG
-899 KLGVKDYAGNAMAAA
+899 KLGAKDYAGNAMAAA

-944 TAHEMAMMK
+944 SAHEMAMMK

-984 KKQAKEAGKLLEEEG
+984 TKQAKEAGKLLEEEG

-1012 NAAQDALLGAAA
+1012 NAAKDALLGAAA

-1049 ITGLFAGK
+1049 LTGLFAGK

-1114 KQWEETIKDMTD
+1114 EQWEETIKDMTD

-1140 TSKDVFS
+1140 TNKDVFS

-1167 VFDAVYGDMLD
+1167 VFDAVYGDMID

>member
-33 RAQASADKM
+33 RTQASADKM
-42 GDSFSKVGKM
+42 GDSFTKVGKM
-52 IGAYFGVQ
+52 IGTYFGVQ

-100 TETAS
+100 TETAA

-180 VDELSKTL
+180 VDELSKAL
-188 GKTTDEINAM
+188 GKSTDEINAM

-297 YNGLQKKGA
+297 YNGLQKEGA
-306 IRDAIASF
+306 IRNAIASF

-320 VRQATTLQAAFNVVC
+320 VKQATTLQAAFNAVC

-341 LLATAIVGLVGAI
+341 LLATAIVGVVGAI

-376 EAAQKAAAAKN
+376 EAAQKAEAAKN
-387 AISEYTNELSENAEQ
+387 AITEYTNALSENAEQ
-402 WKRIAAYEK
+402 WKRISAYEN

-417 GTVAEKKLPSLEDWG
+417 GTAAETNLPSLDDWG

-441 WVDYLNTV
+441 WVDYLNTI
-449 VEIRKLSEEY
+449 VEAQKLSEEY
-459 KKIEGNGVGSDNEA
+459 KKIKGNGVGSDNEA
-473 IAQLNGISERKQE
+473 IAQLNGISERQQE
-486 LRAEF
+486 LWAEY

-497 RRRAVKQAAE
+497 RGRAVEQATE
-507 TVVKNKVYYEDL
+507 TVVKNKAYYEDL

-532 NDITASLKKSYS
+532 NDLTASLKKSYS

-560 ADKKEKDAEAQKKL
+560 ADKKKKDAEAQKEL
-574 NTALKEYQDIL
+574 NNALKEYQDIL
-585 DAFAKNEMGAFEAQ
+585 DAFAKGEMGTFEAQ

-609 TEDKLD
+609 TEGKLD
-615 EYAQNGVDVSQ
+615 EYAKKGVDVSQ

-635 QSTLAKIDEAEREAI
+635 QSTLAKIDEAERKAI

-657 TKGTRDAFE
+657 TQGTRDAFE

-699 IEQAKNRELSK
+699 IEQAKNRELFK

-741 QLEYEKQIYKIELA
+741 QLEYEKQIYEIELA

-785 NYELKKSDGGKVGDL
+785 NYELKKSEGGKVGDS

-823 KLADILDKLESK
+823 KLADILDNLESD

-852 SFNQVFGTVEKQMKN
+852 SFNQVFGTVEKQM
-867 RKLGAKDNAGN
+867 
-878 AMAASSI
+878 S
-885 NQVFGTFEKQMEGG
+885 GG
-899 KLGVKDYAGNAMAAA
+899 KLGAKDYAGNAMAAA

-984 KKQAKEAGKLLEEEG
+984 TKQAKEAGKLLEEEG

-1012 NAAQDALLGAAA
+1012 NAAKDALLGAAA

-1049 ITGLFAGK
+1049 LTGLFAGK

-1080 INEEI
+1080 INEKI

-1114 KQWEETIKDMTD
+1114 EQWEETIKDMTD

-1140 TSKDVFS
+1140 TNKDVFS

-1167 VFDAVYGDMLD
+1167 VFDAVYGDMID

>member
-33 RAQASADKM
+33 RTQASADKM
-42 GDSFSKVGKM
+42 GDSFTKVGKM
-52 IGAYFGVQ
+52 IGTYFGVQ

-100 TETAS
+100 TETAA

-297 YNGLQKKGA
+297 YNGLQKEGA
-306 IRDAIASF
+306 IRNAIASF

-320 VRQATTLQAAFNVVC
+320 VKQATTLQAAFNAVC

-341 LLATAIVGLVGAI
+341 LLATAIVGVVGAI

-376 EAAQKAAAAKN
+376 EAAQKAEAAKN
-387 AISEYTNELSENAEQ
+387 AITEYTNALSENAEQ
-402 WKRIAAYEK
+402 WKRISAYEN

-417 GTVAEKKLPSLEDWG
+417 GTAAETNLPSLDDWG

-441 WVDYLNTV
+441 WVDYLNTI
-449 VEIRKLSEEY
+449 VEAQKLSEEY
-459 KKIEGNGVGSDNEA
+459 KKIKGNGVGSDNEA
-473 IAQLNGISERKQE
+473 IAQLNGISERQQE
-486 LRAEF
+486 LWAEY

-497 RRRAVKQAAE
+497 RGRAVEQATE
-507 TVVKNKVYYEDL
+507 TVVKNKAYYEDL

-532 NDITASLKKSYS
+532 NDLTASLKKSYS

-560 ADKKEKDAEAQKKL
+560 ADKKKKDAEAQKEL

-585 DAFAKNEMGAFEAQ
+585 DAFAKGEMGTFEAQ

-609 TEDKLD
+609 TEGKLD
-615 EYAQNGVDVSQ
+615 EYAKKGVDVSQ

-635 QSTLAKIDEAEREAI
+635 QSTLAKIDEAERKAI

-657 TKGTRDAFE
+657 TQGTRDAFE

-699 IEQAKNRELSK
+699 IEQAKNRELFK

-741 QLEYEKQIYKIELA
+741 QLEYEKQIYEIELA

-785 NYELKKSDGGKVGDL
+785 NYELKKSEGGKVGDS

-823 KLADILDKLESK
+823 KLADILDNLESD

-852 SFNQVFGTVEKQMKN
+852 SFNQVFGTVEKQM
-867 RKLGAKDNAGN
+867 
-878 AMAASSI
+878 S
-885 NQVFGTFEKQMEGG
+885 GG
-899 KLGVKDYAGNAMAAA
+899 KLGAKDYAGNAMAAA

-984 KKQAKEAGKLLEEEG
+984 TKQAKEAGKLLEEEG

-1049 ITGLFAGK
+1049 LTGLFAGK

-1080 INEEI
+1080 INEKI

-1114 KQWEETIKDMTD
+1114 EQWEETIKDMTD

-1140 TSKDVFS
+1140 TNKDVFS

>member
-22 QMQSRLEGATN
+22 QMQSELEGATN

-42 GDSFSKVGKM
+42 GDLFSKVGKM
-52 IGAYFGVQ
+52 IGSYFGVQ

-100 TETAS
+100 TETAA

-225 LMEKQSASLTGQM
+225 LMEKQSASLTGQV

-245 DTMFNEIGKALQEP
+245 DTMFNEIGKSLQEP

-297 YNGLQKKGA
+297 YNGLQKEGA
-306 IRDAIASF
+306 IRNAIASF
-314 LKLQRA
+314 LRLQRA
-320 VRQATTLQAAFNVVC
+320 VKQATTLQAAFNAVC

-341 LLATAIVGLVGAI
+341 LLATAIVGVVGAI

-376 EAAQKAAAAKN
+376 EAAQKAEAAKN
-387 AISEYTNELSENAEQ
+387 ALNEYTSALAGNVEQ
-402 WKRIAAYEK
+402 WKRIAAYEN

-417 GTVAEKKLPSLEDWG
+417 GTVAEKELPSLEDWG
-432 RMDAPTKEG
+432 RMDAPTMEG
-441 WVDYLNTV
+441 WNDYLSTV
-449 VEIRKLSEEY
+449 IEVKKLSEEY
-459 KKIEGNGVGSDNEA
+459 KKIKGNGVGSDNEA
-473 IAQLNGISERKQE
+473 IAQLNGISERQQE
-486 LRAEF
+486 LWAEY

-497 RRRAVKQAAE
+497 RGRAVEQATE
-507 TVVKNKVYYEDL
+507 TVVKNKAYYEDL

-532 NDITASLKKSYS
+532 NDLTASLKKSYS

-560 ADKKEKDAEAQKKL
+560 ADKKKKDAEAQKEL

-585 DAFAKNEMGAFEAQ
+585 DAFAKNEMGTFEAQ

-609 TEDKLD
+609 TEGKLD
-615 EYAQNGVDVSQ
+615 EYAKKGVDVSQ

-657 TKGTRDAFE
+657 TQGTRDAFE
-666 QRAKEIEKTYSDLAK
+666 QRAKEIEKTYADLAK

-699 IEQAKNRELSK
+699 IEKAKQNELNK
-710 NDDEWG
+710 NDNEWG
-716 TSQEDHDL
+716 TTQTETDL
-724 QIKKIDLQKQLN
+724 QIKKIDLQTDYNNKLLTEKEYKQALYD
-736 EGKLS
+736 
-741 QLEYEKQIYKIELA
+741 LEVEEL
-755 QAKNDVAK
+755 KNNVAK
-763 AQNALD
+763 AQNLVD
-769 YADTLENRQAL
+769 YANTLEN
-780 ETATA
+780 
-785 NYELKKSDGGKVGDL
+785 
-800 DAKVKNVS
+800 VKNLQKAIADLENKESEGVDGDGDGDKDKDKDKGEVKELTSNAILNVASQLEKLS
-808 DTVGSSISSLSDQFS
+808 DSLSSLNNNVAEILGGVASGLSTVGSS
-823 KLADILDKLESK
+823 
-835 FAGVMS
+835 
-841 GLSSGLSGVSS
+841 
-852 SFNQVFGTVEKQMKN
+852 FGQIY
-867 RKLGAKDNAGN
+867 DNIDNLKAN
-878 AMAASSI
+878 
-885 NQVFGTFEKQMEGG
+885 G
-899 KLGVKDYAGNAMAAA
+899 KLDAKGYVNSAMIAA
-914 QGILGVMENIT
+914 QGILGVMENVFQ
-925 SQIAENKKVTEAW
+925 QIEKNKQVTEAW
-938 ETACRN
+938 ASACRS
-944 TAHEMAMMK
+944 AVHELAMARV
-953 IEALEY
+953 EALDY
-959 EDPNIWGG
+959 DAGDIWGT
-967 DSYDN
+967 DSYDEKFD
-972 KLSALVKERTEI
+972 KLS
-984 KKQAKEAGKLLEEEG
+984 KQAIAIKEESNKAAKALQEEG
-999 QVQTGTKTVLGWK
+999 QVQTGTKTILGWK
-1012 NAAQDALLGAAA
+1012 NAAKDALLGAAA

-1038 IGAAAGAVGGF
+1038 IGAVAGAVGGF
-1049 ITGLFAGK
+1049 FTGLFAGK
-1057 QKIAVYDSLKNVYGE
+1057 EKVAVYDSLSNVYGD
-1072 IYDEETME
+1072 IYDENTNT
-1080 INEEI
+1080 INERL

-1092 DDATKQMVDN
+1092 DDKTKELVDDLKE
-1102 LQEILDKQKEVQ
+1102 LQEKQEEVQ
-1114 KQWEETIKDMTD
+1114 EQWNETIKEITD
-1126 DVYDNLKTALEDAF
+1126 SLTEKMSDALLDAF
-1140 TSKDVFS
+1140 SNGNVYTAASDLADYVKDT
-1147 AMDDIKDY
+1147 
-1155 LKKQFES
+1155 LKS
-1162 VISDK
+1162 TLSSK
-1167 VFDAVYGDMLD
+1167 VFNSIFGAQID
-1178 SLSAKLTDMDNPI
+1178 SLSAHLTDMSNSDI
-1191 SSSFSIMEEVAGLV
+1191 DSMSIAVDVAQQV
-1205 ASMPERMT
+1205 ASISRHYQTYNNMM
-1213 AYEQAME
+1213 EQLQDELAKYNITDIFD
-1220 SLEDAAKRYNLGDMF
+1220 SDED
-1235 SEETQNALSGSISS
+1235 SQEALSKSVSS
-1249 MSEDTASKINANFM
+1249 MTEETASKINANFM

-1277 KVATLTSS
+1277 KVTTLTSS
-1285 TNTILNHSLTVQ
+1285 TNTILNHSLTIQ